1 MRSAK
6 QKKRRGRPRLFF
18 VSALGRDG
26 MLLILT
32 WAAGSVDAISYLGL
46 GHVFTAM
53 MTGNTV
59 LLGLALAQGEI
70 FAALRSIVALIGFGA
85 GAAAG
90 AMIVERDDEESRWP
104 RTVTKALVLE
114 AVFLAAF
121 ALTWGFGGSARGAA
135 AVHLSIVLL
144 SLAMGIQAA
153 AVRRLGVPGIATTYI
168 TGTMTSLM
176 VDLVGWMRSAGAS
189 QRPASEGNII
199 DESSGIQWE
208 RRVGLLAGVMFVY
221 GFGAFSGAVLQ
232 THSPLLAAMSPL
244 AGVAI
249 VVVNASI
256 RYRRRLKTPT

>member
-1 MRSAK
+1 
-6 QKKRRGRPRLFF
+6 
-18 VSALGRDG
+18 

-32 WAAGSVDAISYLGL
+32 WAAGCVDAISYLGL

-59 LLGLALAQGEI
+59 LLGLALAQGEGL
-70 FAALRSIVALIGFGA
+70 AALRSIVALIGFGA

-90 AMIVERDDEESRWP
+90 AMIVERDAEESRWP
-104 RTVTKALVLE
+104 AAVTRALALE
-114 AVFLAAF
+114 AAFLAGF
-121 ALTWGFGGSARGAA
+121 ALTWRLAGNARGAA
-135 AVHLSIVLL
+135 TVHFSIVLL

-176 VDLVGWMRSAGAS
+176 VDLVGWIRAAGAS
-189 QRPASEGNII
+189 QRPAAVKENII

-232 THSPLLAAMSPL
+232 AHAPLLASTAPL
-244 AGVAI
+244 AAVAI
-249 VVVNASI
+249 VAANASV
-256 RYRRRLKTPT
+256 RYRRAS